1 MNTAER
7 VLQEAMES
15 EAGREEREAAE
26 AKLAHE
32 HRLII
37 AVKNAEAIAQTL
49 CHLGERIDELGVMLN
64 RHQDQINAVKG
75 EVGQQRGLIVTSLQQ
90 KYGTGPTAGG

>member
-26 AKLAHE
+26 AKLEHE
-32 HRLII
+32 HRLIM

-49 CHLGERIDELGVMLN
+49 CFLGERIDELGTLLN
-64 RHQDQINAVKG
+64 RHQDQINNIKS
-75 EVGQQRGLIVTSLQQ
+75 EVAQQRGLIVKSLQM
-90 KYGTGPTAGG
+90 KYGTGPTSE